1 MFKRVGICTI
11 LSAMSCHKLFTRI
24 GWRILGMRIFLEGK
38 EKVQNFS
45 KGKRGLQNL
54 KIALLDLLFELV

>member
-1 MFKRVGICTI
+1 
-11 LSAMSCHKLFTRI
+11 
-24 GWRILGMRIFLEGK
+24 MRIFLEGK